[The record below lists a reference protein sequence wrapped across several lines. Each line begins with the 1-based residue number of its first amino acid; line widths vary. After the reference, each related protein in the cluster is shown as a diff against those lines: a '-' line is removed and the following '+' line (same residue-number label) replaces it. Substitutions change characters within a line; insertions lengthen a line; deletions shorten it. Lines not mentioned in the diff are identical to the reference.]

1 MKPLIVGNWKMHKT
15 VAEARAF
22 VHEVRALD
30 LNLAYVDIVIVPAFT
45 ALFAVAEALA
55 GRAIGLGAQTMH
67 WEDQGPYTG
76 EVSPPML
83 REAGVNWVLLGHS
96 ERRAA
101 SAEVDATIN
110 KKVMAALAH
119 GLTPIVAVGETA
131 EEHGAGLAAERVVS
145 QTRAA
150 FDGVSATDASLCVV
164 AYEPIWAIGTGNV
177 DEPADANLIMERIRS
192 SVKGLDRT
200 RILYGGSVKPENIA
214 ALMAQ
219 PAIDGALVGGASLD
233 PQSLAAL
240 VRNAHKHVSE

>member
-22 VHEVRALD
+22 VHALRALD
-30 LNLAYVDIVIVPAFT
+30 LNLAYVDAVIVPAFT
-45 ALFAVAEALA
+45 ALFAVGEALA
-55 GRAIGLGAQTMH
+55 GSAIGLGAQTMH
-67 WEDQGPYTG
+67 WEDYGPYTG

-83 REAGVNWVLLGHS
+83 REAGVTWVLLGHS

-101 SAEVDATIN
+101 SAEVDVTVN

-119 GLTPIVAVGETA
+119 GLTPIVAVGETS
-131 EEHGAGLAAERVVS
+131 EEHAAGLAAERVVS
-145 QTRAA
+145 QTRGA

-177 DEPADANLIMERIRS
+177 DEPEDANLIMERIRS

-214 ALMAQ
+214 ALIAQ

-233 PQSLAAL
+233 PQSFAAL
-240 VRNAHKHVSE
+240 VRNAHKHVSA